1 MIRIGIVGDIGS
13 GKSYVAKQ
21 FGYPIFNADLEV
33 ARIYKKNRKCYLK
46 LNKALPNLITNFPVP
61 KKDILKAIQT
71 DKKNLGKIVRVIHPE
86 VQKSMNIFIKKN
98 KTKKIIVLDIPL
110 LLENKINRKNDII
123 IFIDAKKKEIYKRLK
138 KRNNFNPMI
147 IKKLRKFQ
155 LPLEIKR
162 KKSNFI
168 LINNFTHNSIKK
180 NVKKLLKK
188 ILLNA

>member
-13 GKSYVAKQ
+13 GKSYVARQ
-21 FGYPIFNADLEV
+21 FGYPIFDADLEV
-33 ARIYKKNRKCYLK
+33 ARIYKKNRKSYLK

-71 DKKNLGKIVRVIHPE
+71 DKKNLGKIVRVIHPQ

-98 KTKKIIVLDIPL
+98 KTKKIVVLDIPL

-123 IFIDAKKKEIYKRLK
+123 VFVDAKKKEIYKRLK
-138 KRNNFNPMI
+138 KRNNFNPMV

-188 ILLNA
+188 VLLNA

>member
-46 LNKALPNLITNFPVP
+46 LNKALPNLITNFPVQ
-61 KKDILKAIQT
+61 KKDILKAIQS

-86 VQKSMNIFIKKN
+86 VRKSMNIFIKKN
-98 KTKKIIVLDIPL
+98 KTKKIVVLDIPL

-123 IFIDAKKKEIYKRLK
+123 VFVDAKKKEIHKRLK
-138 KRNNFNPMI
+138 KRKNFNPFTV
-147 IKKLRKFQ
+147 KKLKKIQ
-155 LPLEIKR
+155 LPLEMKR